1 MYYIKIYF
9 NIIFLFYINYC
20 IKLIFKILIK
30 LFVNKNKKNARKISK
45 KNICKLL
52 PLFVKY
58 KNKKSIHI

>member
-9 NIIFLFYINYC
+9 NIIFLFYINYY

-30 LFVNKNKKNARKISK
+30 LFVNKNKKNARKPSK

-58 KNKKSIHI
+58 KSKKSIHI